1 MTAITS
7 PTATSS
13 TSLGS
18 SLTLQDFMQVLLTQ
32 LQYQD
37 PLQPTDNDQFMA
49 QIAQFTALGQAQ
61 ATNTNIQILVGN
73 QAAQQS
79 VGLIG
84 QTVGITQADGSV
96 LSGTVTSI
104 NLSGSTPQ
112 LVISSG
118 GKSVS
123 GIGLSQL
130 TSVQ

>member
-7 PTATSS
+7 PTAAGS

-18 SLTLQDFMQVLLTQ
+18 SLTLQDFLQVLLTQ

-37 PLQPTDNDQFMA
+37 PLKPTDNDQFMA

-61 ATNTNIQILVGN
+61 QTNTNIQILVGN

-84 QTVGITQADGSV
+84 QTVGITTASGSV
-96 LSGTVTSI
+96 VTGTVSSI
-104 NLSGSTPQ
+104 DLAGSTPQ
-112 LVISSG
+112 LVISTSG
-118 GKSVS
+118 GTLT